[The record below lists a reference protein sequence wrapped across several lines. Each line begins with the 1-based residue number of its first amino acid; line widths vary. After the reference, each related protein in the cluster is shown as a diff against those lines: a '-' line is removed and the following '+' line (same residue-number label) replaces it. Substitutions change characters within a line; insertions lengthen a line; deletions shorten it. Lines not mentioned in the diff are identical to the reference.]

1 MRDLVKRTEKV
12 GVLKTGLLMWN
23 LILNYTNEPIY
34 TTETS
39 AQTLKTNIWLP
50 KGNGWGGG

>member
-50 KGNGWGGG
+50 KGKLG